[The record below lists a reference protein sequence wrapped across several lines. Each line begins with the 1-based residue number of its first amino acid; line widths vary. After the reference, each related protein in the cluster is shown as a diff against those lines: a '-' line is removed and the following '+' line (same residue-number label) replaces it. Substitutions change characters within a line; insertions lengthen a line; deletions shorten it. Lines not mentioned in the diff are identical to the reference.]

1 MLPASPPPPLLPP
14 LKLAPGPQSNE
25 TIPLAAPDP
34 MLTPISKLLQF
45 STSPRCTA
53 VMCDGLLCVRQ
64 HLAAPPAPAQ
74 VGSDGTNMIVPM
86 GEHRCMAAMACMHP
100 GPAVHYIITARC
112 VSRRGHAGLS
122 QYGALQHEPMHPATE
137 PCPAVPP
144 RLTQAWFSA
153 ALPWLAWCSCSGC
166 STDAWTA
173 LRARMLG
180 RLQTRV
186 GAGRSVSHAAQV
198 ERAPAW
204 DAVASPAVSHL
215 QGCCRQLS
223 ATCRLPVGSLS
234 PTCSAAAL
242 LETLAICRHGV
253 RHGIPPCR
261 ACTRSPACPCS
272 CRGPPQ
278 CASCPSA
285 EPGVGEPHLPKLPVI
300 IVLPDNKTLSL
311 GWQLEHTACASPTA
325 SSAAEGSCASGRV
338 ALEGSKQAADGS
350 SGPCPRAA
358 FASSTL
364 ALGAGTG
371 SEMYVAPAPTA
382 SAGLTPAGGSRKL
395 TDGSRRECP
404 PRPPCPWLPP
414 LHLRDHRTAATD
426 P

>member
-1 MLPASPPPPLLPP
+1 
-14 LKLAPGPQSNE
+14 
-25 TIPLAAPDP
+25 
-34 MLTPISKLLQF
+34 MLTPISKLLQS
-45 STSPRCTA
+45 STSPRCTV

-86 GEHRCMAAMACMHP
+86 GVVLGCVTMAGMVLMLWLFHRRMDRSAGA
-100 GPAVHYIITARC
+100 
-112 VSRRGHAGLS
+112 HAG
-122 QYGALQHEPMHPATE
+122 
-137 PCPAVPP
+137 
-144 RLTQAWFSA
+144 QAA
-153 ALPWLAWCSCSGC
+153 DEG
-166 STDAWTA
+166 
-173 LRARMLG
+173 G
-180 RLQTRV
+180 
-186 GAGRSVSHAAQV
+186 GRS
-198 ERAPAW
+198 
-204 DAVASPAVSHL
+204 L
-215 QGCCRQLS
+215 
-223 ATCRLPVGSLS
+223 
-234 PTCSAAAL
+234 
-242 LETLAICRHGV
+242 
-253 RHGIPPCR
+253 
-261 ACTRSPACPCS
+261 
-272 CRGPPQ
+272 
-278 CASCPSA
+278 

-371 SEMYVAPAPTA
+371 SAMYVAPAPTA

-395 TDGSRRECP
+395 TGGSRR
-404 PRPPCPWLPP
+404 RPPLISVVVLGPDHTPVGQPP
-414 LHLRDHRTAATD
+414 M